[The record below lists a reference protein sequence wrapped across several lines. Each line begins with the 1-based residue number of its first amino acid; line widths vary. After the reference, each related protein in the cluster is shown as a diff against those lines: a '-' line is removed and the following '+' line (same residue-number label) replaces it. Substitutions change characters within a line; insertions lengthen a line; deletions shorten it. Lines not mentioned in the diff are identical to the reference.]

1 MAAFINRV
9 AEGGGKTLW
18 LDYVDYAGDL
28 LAGGAIPW
36 LETSHCA
43 AWQRKAQ
50 GLLASDVLAMPVARV
65 CSAWLDAH
73 GPLRAAMGAKK
84 RAVFPL
90 KTLLGDEALRAH
102 LVDWLR
108 AVRGSVPGPVLALE
122 CPSPRAWVA
131 AAYTQ
136 ALDAA
141 CEVGED
147 EADSA
152 ALYIADFLRIF
163 GESGVDALLLAETGA
178 SEPATAAEIACYQSV
193 LNVASHYRWDVGLY
207 VPGLRYTGGEAGL
220 DFVIAPQ
227 ALPGAVT
234 GLEIPAAFWDGAAE
248 PAAQPG
254 SFRHA
259 IIPRHADPE
268 RVLERLALLR

>member
-1 MAAFINRV
+1 MAAFMNRV
-9 AEGGGKTLW
+9 TEAGGKTLW

-36 LETSHCA
+36 LETSRCA

-73 GPLRAAMGAKK
+73 APLRAAMGAKK

-90 KTLLGDEALRAH
+90 KTLLGDEALRSH
-102 LVDWLR
+102 LVEWVR
-108 AVRGSVPGPVLALE
+108 AVRGSVPGPVLALA

-131 AAYTQ
+131 AAYAQ
-136 ALDAA
+136 ALDAE

-152 ALYIADFLRIF
+152 APYIADFLRIF
-163 GESGVDALLLAETGA
+163 GESGIDALLLSETTT
-178 SEPATAAEIACYQSV
+178 SEPATPTEIACYQSV
-193 LNVASHYRWDVGLY
+193 LNVASHYRWDVGLG
-207 VPGLRYTGGEAGL
+207 VPGLRYTGGAAGL
-220 DFVIAPQ
+220 DFVIAPA

-234 GLEIPAAFWDGAAE
+234 GLEIPAAFWAGAAP

-259 IIPRHADPE
+259 TVPPHADPE
-268 RVLERLALLR
+268 HVLERLVLLR